1 MSGLLE
7 GKTVL
12 VTGVANKWSI
22 AWPIAQA
29 SAREGARVAITY
41 QGERFEKNAKEL
53 AATLPGCLALPCDMS
68 SDEEIAALV
77 ETVKSSFGKLHG
89 LAHCVAFAKREDLQ
103 GEFAATSRDG
113 FLLAHNI
120 SVYTLV
126 ALANGFRPLM
136 EGDGSILTLT
146 YIGSDRAMPNYNVM
160 GVAKASLE
168 ASVRYLARDMGP
180 ANIRVNAISA
190 GPIKTL
196 AASGIAGFSDFR
208 EQMAEKAPLRR
219 NIDQAEVGDTAVY
232 LFSSLSR
239 GVTGEV
245 IHVDA
250 GYHIMG
256 A

>member
-7 GKTVL
+7 GKTAL
-12 VTGVANKWSI
+12 ITGVANRWSI

-29 SAREGARVAITY
+29 AAREGARVAVTY
-41 QGERFEKNAKEL
+41 QGDRFERNAKEL
-53 AATLPGCLALPCDMS
+53 AAKLPGCQAYACDVGDDEQIGALF
-68 SDEEIAALV
+68 AAL
-77 ETVKSSFGKLHG
+77 EEDLGHLDC
-89 LAHCVAFAKREDLQ
+89 LAHCIAFAKREDLE
-103 GEFAATSRDG
+103 GEFVTTGRDN

-120 SVYTLV
+120 SVYSLV
-126 ALANGFRPLM
+126 ALARGARPLM
-136 EGDGSILTLT
+136 EGGGSILTLT
-146 YIGSDRAMPNYNVM
+146 YIGSVRAMPNYNVM

-168 ASVRYLARDMGP
+168 ASVRYLARDLGP
-180 ANIRVNAISA
+180 SNIRVNAISA

-208 EQMAEKAPLRR
+208 EMMKDKAPLRR
-219 NIDQAEVGDTAVY
+219 NVDQEEVADTALY
-232 LFSSLSR
+232 LFSHLSR
-239 GVTGEV
+239 GVTGEI